1 MKKLT
6 KYILLLLTLMVACR
20 KEQNTNIT
28 PTAQTDQH
36 QTLSLKDATDWYNQQ
51 PDSSTIQTNSLVQK
65 QFQLKKLNADLT
77 KLQTVYTKKGNYWV
91 VKLKGQPTY
100 NGIKLGYRKLVI
112 KRDSTGNITARILEI
127 VPDLLYLQRKGKAE
141 TRDFTGRIFVY
152 DQHYQL
158 TGGLIYSQG
167 KPIGKIKPKA
177 AAPNTTSS
185 DPKLRSLMVAI
196 SVDCEWYDSSY
207 IDAEGV
213 FTVHSDNICSY
224 SIYDD
229 GYYPDGGGGGGG
241 DGSGDPYGGGGGGAP
256 SDPAP
261 DPVPEP
267 SNLPGEDHPKINP
280 KNYTDCFGSIT
291 DPNAKMQVTVYVQE
305 PFPGTTFNYGPNSV
319 GHTAIGLTKSGG
331 GQTITQ
337 VIGFYPDAS
346 GKSKLHAPGKLVDN
360 SQLSYNASITYNV
373 DAVQFANLINYI
385 NSPLPAYDL
394 TDFNC
399 TGYAEAACSYA
410 GISLPNAFTTVGLPN
425 PATHVPAMAET
436 PAGLGNSIDNMKGQ
450 PGVNTNGGTGPTTHG
465 PCN

>member
-6 KYILLLLTLMVACR
+6 KYILLLLTLTVACR
-20 KEQNTNIT
+20 KEQSTNIT
-28 PTAQTDQH
+28 PTTQIDQH
-36 QTLSLKDATDWYNQQ
+36 QTLSLKDATAWYQSQ
-51 PDSSTIQTNSLVQK
+51 PDSSTVQTNSLGQQ
-65 QFQLKKLNADLT
+65 QFQLKRLNADLT
-77 KLQTVYTKKGNYWV
+77 RLQAVYTHKGNYWL
-91 VKLKGQPTY
+91 VKLKGQPTF
-100 NGIKLGYRKLVI
+100 NGIKLGYRKLAI
-112 KRDSTGNITARILEI
+112 TRDSSGQISAKIIEI
-127 VPDLLYLQRKGKAE
+127 IPDLLYLQKKGRAE
-141 TRDFTGRIFVY
+141 TKDFTGRVFIY
-152 DQHYQL
+152 DQNYHL

-167 KPIGKIKPKA
+167 KPIGKIKPKPA
-177 AAPNTTSS
+177 TTNTNSA
-185 DPKLRSLMVAI
+185 DPKLRTLMVAI

-213 FTVHSDNICSY
+213 FTVHSENICSY

-229 GYYPDGGGGGGG
+229 GYYPDGGGGGGS
-241 DGSGDPYGGGGGGAP
+241 DVSSDPYGGGGGGAP

-280 KNYTDCFGSIT
+280 KNYTDCFASV
-291 DPNAKMQVTVYVQE
+291 PNTNATMQVTIYVQE

-331 GQTITQ
+331 GQTVTQ

-346 GKSKLHAPGKLVDN
+346 GKDKIHAPGKLVDN
-360 SQLSYNASITYNV
+360 SQLAYNASITYNV
-373 DAVQFANLINYI
+373 DAVQFANLINYL

-399 TGYAEAACSYA
+399 TGYAVSACSYA
-410 GISLPNAFTTVGLPN
+410 GITLPNAYTTVGLPT
-425 PATHVPAMAET
+425 PDHVPHLAET
-436 PAGLGNSIDNMKGQ
+436 PAGLGNSIDNMQGQ
-450 PGVNTNGGTGPTTHG
+450 PGVNTNGGTGPATHG